1 MQNIRF
7 KPRRRSHAGADA
19 PPSRPTR
26 DTTVAHQLGGRARLR
41 ALARR
46 CPAAP
51 TRSDGRSQW
60 HRRAVATAPAA
71 RDTMV
76 GVRVGWSAA
85 ARARPSNAAGGQ
97 GNRHQQVWD
106 VRYDH
111 VVVLGRVERIVAPGL
126 EGGQPLRSDEWMLT
140 SNHSSQHPSGVT

>member
-1 MQNIRF
+1 M
-7 KPRRRSHAGADA
+7 
-19 PPSRPTR
+19 
-26 DTTVAHQLGGRARLR
+26 AHQLGGRARLR

-60 HRRAVATAPAA
+60 HRRAVATAPPA

-76 GVRVGWSAA
+76 GWGAA
-85 ARARPSNAAGGQ
+85 ARGRQINAAGGQ

-111 VVVLGRVERIVAPGL
+111 VVVLGRVERIVAPG
-126 EGGQPLRSDEWMLT
+126 R
-140 SNHSSQHPSGVT
+140 

>member
-1 MQNIRF
+1 MQNSRC
-7 KPRRRSHAGADA
+7 KPRRRTHAGAGA

-26 DTTVAHQLGGRARLR
+26 DTTVAHQLGGRVRLR

-97 GNRHQQVWD
+97 GDRPQPMGD
-106 VRYDH
+106 VRYDQE
-111 VVVLGRVERIVAPGL
+111 VALGRVERIVAPGL

-140 SNHSSQHPSGVT
+140 STRRSQHPSGVT